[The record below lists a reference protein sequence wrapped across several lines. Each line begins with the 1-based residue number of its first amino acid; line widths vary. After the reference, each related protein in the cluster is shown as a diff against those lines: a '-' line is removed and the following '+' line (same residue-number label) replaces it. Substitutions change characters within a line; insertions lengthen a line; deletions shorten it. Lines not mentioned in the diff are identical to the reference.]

1 MSLGISEILKEEK
14 SVAMDHGVWGGVA
27 GAVGGFLLANRM
39 GWGTTGTVAAIAGGH
54 FAGHSAV
61 ALIE

>member
-1 MSLGISEILKEEK
+1 MSLGISEILKEEQ
-14 SVAMDHGVWGGVA
+14 SVAMDHGVWAGVA

-39 GWGTTGTVAAIAGGH
+39 EWGTTGTVVAIAGGH